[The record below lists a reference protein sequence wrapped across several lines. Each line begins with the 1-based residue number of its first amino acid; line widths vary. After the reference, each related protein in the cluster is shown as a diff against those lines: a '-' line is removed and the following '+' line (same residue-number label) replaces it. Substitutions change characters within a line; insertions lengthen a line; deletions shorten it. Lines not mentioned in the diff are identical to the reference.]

1 MLIAIKRFFKALL
14 SIFRSKA
21 PGLPLSVETGVQ
33 REFAAG
39 KGAKEDGID
48 FVPYE
53 IPFASPEPQQ
63 LDLRLIREMARMPR
77 AELFVMQWHR
87 DEKVRLVADVL
98 LYGGMLPAER
108 ALEFVN
114 VTNEVAPFL
123 TQIQNKRVYFE
134 NGDDAER
141 DREFMELA
149 NRPEVIAALADVKKI
164 QA

>member
-1 MLIAIKRFFKALL
+1 MLTAIKNFFRKL

-21 PGLPLSVETGVQ
+21 PELPLSVEPGAQ

-39 KGAKEDGID
+39 TNEKGDGID

-53 IPFASPEPQQ
+53 IPYASPQPHQ
-63 LDLRLIREMARMPR
+63 LDLRLIREMARLHR
-77 AELFVMQWHR
+77 AELFVMRWHR
-87 DEKVRLVADVL
+87 DMNIRAVADVL
-98 LYGGMLPAER
+98 LYGGMSPAER
-108 ALEFVN
+108 AQEFVK
-114 VTNEVAPFL
+114 VTKEVAPFL
-123 TQIQNKRVYFE
+123 TQLQNKQVYFE
-134 NGDDAER
+134 NGDDAEK